1 MLSAAIGI
9 KTIYVN
15 TSFLFS
21 VFSYRQQERIL
32 GKMWVGEP
40 FCLILND
47 SLLRVE
53 FLLNSTR
60 LFLVL
65 LLLLLQIS
73 LRFF

>member
-1 MLSAAIGI
+1 M
-9 KTIYVN
+9 
-15 TSFLFS
+15 
-21 VFSYRQQERIL
+21 Q

-40 FCLILND
+40 FCLILID

-53 FLLNSTR
+53 FLVNSTR